1 MKSLTMH
8 GMIAAG
14 PILQFV
20 PRAADPPFLPRKTQ
34 INQKTPRNREDCRP
48 LADQNAP
55 FLSAKAALGSETAP
69 KTPFLGGRALTFTGG
84 RTARMPD
91 GILPGEMKD
100 TESLNI
106 ESPSA
111 KKLHVDVDRARMAF
125 QTGQVA
131 VAEASFSI
139 REGEFV
145 AIVGPSGCGKSTL
158 LRMIA
163 GLIAPTQGRV
173 TIAGRPAVETRSTGR
188 TGFVFQEPRLLPWR
202 TAAQN
207 VGLPLELERR
217 PRSIREARVPE
228 ALALVGLTPA
238 DAGKTPRMLSGGM
251 RMRVSL
257 ARALITNPGL
267 LLLDEPFGAL
277 DDILRQQLNA
287 ELVRIW
293 MQRRPTTV
301 FVTHNV
307 AEAVYLSQRVLVVTR
322 SPGRIA
328 ADVPIPFAYPRETG
342 LRATGEFARLTG
354 EISDRLRESA
364 L

>member
-1 MKSLTMH
+1 
-8 GMIAAG
+8 
-14 PILQFV
+14 
-20 PRAADPPFLPRKTQ
+20 
-34 INQKTPRNREDCRP
+34 
-48 LADQNAP
+48 
-55 FLSAKAALGSETAP
+55 
-69 KTPFLGGRALTFTGG
+69 
-84 RTARMPD
+84 
-91 GILPGEMKD
+91 MKD
-100 TESLNI
+100 TESLSV
-106 ESPSA
+106 ETSSD
-111 KKLHVDVDRARMAF
+111 KKWHVEVEHAGMAF
-125 QTGQVA
+125 PTGHVA

-139 REGEFV
+139 RAGEFV
-145 AIVGPSGCGKSTL
+145 AVVGPSGCGKSTL

-163 GLIAPTQGRV
+163 GLIAPTRGRV
-173 TIAGRPAVETRSTGR
+173 SIAGRSAAETRSSGG

-207 VGLPLELERR
+207 VGLPLELGREPRR
-217 PRSIREARVPE
+217 VLEARVPE
-228 ALALVGLTPA
+228 ALALVGLGPA

-257 ARALITNPGL
+257 ARALVTNPGL

-307 AEAVYLSQRVLVVTR
+307 AEAVYLSQRILVVTP

-328 ADVPIPFAYPRETG
+328 ADVAIPFAYPRDIG
-342 LRATGEFARLTG
+342 LRATGEFARCTG

-364 L
+364 A

>member
-1 MKSLTMH
+1 M
-8 GMIAAG
+8 
-14 PILQFV
+14 
-20 PRAADPPFLPRKTQ
+20 
-34 INQKTPRNREDCRP
+34 
-48 LADQNAP
+48 
-55 FLSAKAALGSETAP
+55 
-69 KTPFLGGRALTFTGG
+69 
-84 RTARMPD
+84 
-91 GILPGEMKD
+91 
-100 TESLNI
+100 ESLSV
-106 ESPSA
+106 EASSD
-111 KKLHVDVDRARMAF
+111 KKRHVEVEHAGMAF
-125 QTGQVA
+125 PTGHVA

-173 TIAGRPAVETRSTGR
+173 IIAGRPVVETRSSGG

-207 VGLPLELERR
+207 VGLPLELGREPQRVL
-217 PRSIREARVPE
+217 EARVPE

-238 DAGKTPRMLSGGM
+238 DSGKTPRMLSGGM

-257 ARALITNPGL
+257 ARALITNPRL

-307 AEAVYLSQRVLVVTR
+307 AEAVYLSQRILVVTP

-328 ADVPIPFAYPRETG
+328 ADVAIPFAYPRDTG
-342 LRATGEFARLTG
+342 LRATGEFARCTG

-364 L
+364 A